1 MENNSLDFYKKTS
14 NKKPFI
20 IIAILLLIIIL
31 SVIGIYLYFNNKLPF
46 LPKQR
51 NITELPDIP
60 FFIKCQTP
68 EEEPCTTEYVLQLNN
83 QTIRK
88 GELKQGLNEFSTKY
102 NGTYKTYY
110 WDENHYL
117 ETDEF
122 EIRADKQNI
131 IELIQDSNNEIG
143 ILDVKHSENRLIIK
157 TNATI
162 KKLEVCFA
170 WSIGILDIN
179 PNLEEKEIPEKYH
192 MKVDKCYKIANEFRE
207 REKTIYLNIKTMAY
221 VTETDFI
228 KATFI
233 DQERK
238 LFGSDLIWLYETN
251 QEDIGM
257 KDFEYTI
264 KLIE

>member
-1 MENNSLDFYKKTS
+1 MDNNSLDVYKKTS

-31 SVIGIYLYFNNKLPF
+31 SIIGIYLYLNNKLPF

-68 EEEPCTTEYVLQLNN
+68 EEEHCTSEYILQFNN

-102 NGTYKTYY
+102 NGTYKIYY
-110 WDENHYL
+110 WDDSHYL
-117 ETDEF
+117 ESKEY
-122 EIRADKQNI
+122 EIQEKKQNI
-131 IELIQDSNNEIG
+131 IELTHDVYNEIG
-143 ILDVKHSENRLIIK
+143 NVDVEFSEDQLIIK
-157 TNATI
+157 TNATL
-162 KKLEVCFA
+162 KNLEVCFA
-170 WSIGILDIN
+170 WSIGIMDIN

-192 MKVDKCYKIANEFRE
+192 MKVDKCYKIADKLVEE
-207 REKTIYLNIKTMAY
+207 RKTIYLNIKTMAY
-221 VTETDFI
+221 VTEKDFI

-233 DQERK
+233 DQERR
-238 LFGSDLIWLYETN
+238 LSGSDLIWLYESN

-264 KLIE
+264 KLVT